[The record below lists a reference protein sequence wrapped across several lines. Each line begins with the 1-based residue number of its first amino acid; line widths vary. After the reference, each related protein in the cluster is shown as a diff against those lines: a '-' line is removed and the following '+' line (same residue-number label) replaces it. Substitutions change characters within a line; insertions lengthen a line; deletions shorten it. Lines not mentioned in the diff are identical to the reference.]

1 MPAGPCDQ
9 AAQVLSQEDWQARAG
24 AHRERAEALLA
35 GVVERRRRGERHPVE
50 DFLFDYYTLRP
61 GELVRWHPGAGVVLD
76 DPDGQFALKFYRHQD
91 GRSQVDVE
99 AFLERRGRTLE
110 WTVELLS
117 RTAERP
123 AALGCFG
130 MHEWAMVYHLR
141 PDQTRHSHLP
151 LRFDPARVAEVVE
164 QVGVRCSHFDAF
176 RFFTEDAVP
185 LNSLSPTRETQAEM
199 DQPGCLHANMD
210 LYKWCGKMLPL
221 VDSGLLLDCYGL
233 ALEIRELDMQ
243 ASAYDLS
250 GWGYEPVAVET
261 PEGRAEYVR
270 RQRGFS
276 EQAQVLRRRLLGQ
289 LQPFRAVLV

>member
-1 MPAGPCDQ
+1 MPGACDGTTR
-9 AAQVLSQEDWQARAG
+9 QVLAREDWQARRE
-24 AHRERAEALLA
+24 AHRARAEALLY
-35 GVVERRRRGERHPVE
+35 GVVERRRRAERHPVE

-61 GELVRWHPGAGVVLD
+61 GELLRWHPGAGVVLE
-76 DPDGQFALKFYRHQD
+76 DPDGDFALKFYRHAD

-99 AFLERRGRTLE
+99 AFLSRRGRTLE

-117 RTAERP
+117 RTEARP
-123 AALGCFG
+123 ATLGCFG

-151 LRFDPARVAEVVE
+151 LRFEPQRVAEVVE

-176 RFFTEDAVP
+176 RFFTEDAVG
-185 LNSLSPTRETQAEM
+185 LNSLRPTRETQTEM

-221 VDSGLLLDCYGL
+221 VDSDLLLDTYEL
-233 ALEIRELDMQ
+233 ARDIRELDMQ

-261 PEGRAEYVR
+261 AEGRAEYVR
-270 RQRGFS
+270 RQRAFS
-276 EQAQVLRRRLLGQ
+276 ERAQVLRRRLLDELRPHSG
-289 LQPFRAVLV
+289 ALV